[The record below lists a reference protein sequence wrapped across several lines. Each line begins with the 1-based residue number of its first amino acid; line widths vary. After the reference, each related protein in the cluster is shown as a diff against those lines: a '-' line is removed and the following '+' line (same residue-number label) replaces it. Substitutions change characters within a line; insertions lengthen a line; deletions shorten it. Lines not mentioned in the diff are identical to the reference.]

1 MSRSIDFSQ
10 PLSAEDREYVQ
21 ARPWL
26 YRGRQFEDLEFEDD
40 DLVNPDSED
49 LDDDDSEDLSDSDD
63 DESDEDEDLDDE
75 DEDDDVDL
83 EDLTV
88 KELRELANE
97 RGVEVPKKSTKDDLI
112 DLLS

>member
-40 DLVNPDSED
+40 DLVNPDSNDED
-49 LDDDDSEDLSDSDD
+49 LDVQD
-63 DESDEDEDLDDE
+63 SDEDEDLDDE